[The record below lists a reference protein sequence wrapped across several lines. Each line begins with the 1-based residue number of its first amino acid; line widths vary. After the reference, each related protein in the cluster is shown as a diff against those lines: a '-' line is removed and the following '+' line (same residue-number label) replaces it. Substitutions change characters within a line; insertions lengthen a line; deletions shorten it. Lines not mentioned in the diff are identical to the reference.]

1 MHHDVAAVEGEDAGE
16 REIVGRHGAEVA
28 ASIAKVGLLQIPVGR
43 LIPPA
48 QGSHDGLV
56 QLAFGH
62 TRLAAVRKNG
72 NLTMPVDVRVL
83 TDEQMFELA
92 VRENLERKDL
102 TPIEEARAMAH
113 YRDDFHK
120 TSEEIGELFHLS
132 GSAVRNKMRLL
143 ELPAPVQA
151 QVEGGQIGEGT
162 ARKLLAVQR
171 LAPERVEEAA
181 TELADGGFDTSDR
194 ISDEIGRVLQAEAF
208 CMLSSYDAKRTGGDD
223 DDDPDDK
230 VRAGKG
236 LWPLG
241 WKAAVKGPGARKPS
255 AILAEKGFFPRE
267 DLWRLR
273 QIDSHL
279 QGHPDMNKTPGID
292 VNTGSLGQG
301 ASVAVGLALA
311 AKYKKADYG
320 VYTVIGDGESQEGM
334 IWEAAMSAAHYSL
347 DNLTVLMDHNGLQID
362 GSNDSVMGLGDIM
375 AKYSAFGFE
384 CFKVDGHD
392 IDAIV
397 KAIHATVKG
406 KPKFICCETVKG
418 KGVSFMEDNA
428 GWHGR
433 PMKADEYAAAMKE
446 IGGSDG
452 M

>member
-1 MHHDVAAVEGEDAGE
+1 MHNK
-16 REIVGRHGAEVA
+16 
-28 ASIAKVGLLQIPVGR
+28 S
-43 LIPPA
+43 
-48 QGSHDGLV
+48 
-56 QLAFGH
+56 
-62 TRLAAVRKNG
+62 LAATATRIRSDIIEMLYRCQSGHPGGSLSCVEILMALYYRTIKIDPANPA
-72 NLTMPVDVRVL
+72 MEDRDRV
-83 TDEQMFELA
+83 
-92 VRENLERKDL
+92 V
-102 TPIEEARAMAH
+102 
-113 YRDDFHK
+113 
-120 TSEEIGELFHLS
+120 LS
-132 GSAVRNKMRLL
+132 KGHAC
-143 ELPAPVQA
+143 PA
-151 QVEGGQIGEGT
+151 
-162 ARKLLAVQR
+162 L
-171 LAPERVEEAA
+171 
-181 TELADGGFDTSDR
+181 
-194 ISDEIGRVLQAEAF
+194 
-208 CMLSSYDAKRTGGDD
+208 Y
-223 DDDPDDK
+223 
-230 VRAGKG
+230 
-236 LWPLG
+236 
-241 WKAAVKGPGARKPS
+241 

-334 IWEAAMSAAHYSL
+334 IWEAAMSAAHYRL